1 MFEAYIF
8 PILLVTGCGLLLSA
22 ILVVAAKF
30 MAVKTDE
37 TYDMQDVTIMQE
49 RCVMVKKQIY
59 VSPAVTR

>member
-37 TYDMQDVTIMQE
+37 TCGIARRKLRRLWICRM
-49 RCVMVKKQIY
+49 
-59 VSPAVTR
+59 